1 MRGAFDDEDVFER
14 QPSSGDAEFTLGA
27 GTLLLL
33 VVGLF
38 VLCGVCFGAGYMM
51 GHRGA
56 ASNTEAKQNPD
67 APAPQPSNGQSKPS
81 ATSQPAP
88 SGAQPAQTQ
97 SNAQAAASDTPQSTQ
112 AVTVQVPQTQGSQA
126 DAGPPQVRPALPPGT
141 TTPQPVN
148 PYPSHPAGSAAQPQ
162 VRAATPQ
169 PGVQLW
175 VQIAAVS
182 RVEDAQVL
190 TKALQKRGYA
200 VTPRRESDNL
210 IHVRIGPFG
219 SRDEATRWRSK
230 LLDDGYNAEIQ
241 Q

>member
-1 MRGAFDDEDVFER
+1 MRGAFDDEDFFDR
-14 QPSSGDAEFTLGA
+14 RPSSGDAEFTLGA

-33 VVGLF
+33 VVGLL
-38 VLCGVCFGAGYMM
+38 VLCGICFGAGCMM
-51 GHRGA
+51 GHRGGP
-56 ASNTEAKQNPD
+56 SNIEAKQNPD
-67 APAPQPSNGQSKPS
+67 APAQPAMGQSKPS

-88 SGAQPAQTQ
+88 AVAQPAPADSAAPAPVRDTSQPTQ
-97 SNAQAAASDTPQSTQ
+97 S
-112 AVTVQVPQTQGSQA
+112 VTVQVPPSQGA
-126 DAGPPQVRPALPPGT
+126 PTEAGQPQVRPALPPT
-141 TTPQPVN
+141 TATPQPVN

-182 RVEDAQVL
+182 HIEDAQVL
-190 TKALQKRGYA
+190 TRALQKRGYA

-210 IHVRIGPFG
+210 IHVRIGPFS
-219 SRDEATRWRSK
+219 SRDEATRWRAK